1 MIPGDDFVG
10 GSGRSGHPSFSKQ
23 EKKITVLRRL
33 LLSATNVKLVLCV
46 RAGHIVYAIV
56 KADILDAILYQ
67 YRLVGHKGSTDST

>member
-1 MIPGDDFVG
+1 MIPDDDFVG
-10 GSGRSGHPSFSKQ
+10 LGRSGHPSFSK

-46 RAGHIVYAIV
+46 SAGHIVYAIV

-67 YRLVGHKGSTDST
+67 CRLVGHKGSTDST

>member
-1 MIPGDDFVG
+1 MTLSVSADPAIRRLV
-10 GSGRSGHPSFSKQ
+10 RKK
-23 EKKITVLRRL
+23 KKITVLRRL

-46 RAGHIVYAIV
+46 SAGHIVYAIV